1 MLLVNVKNK
10 KDCFFMHLCWY
21 WFCDLAPQ
29 LLPLVKA
36 DNIALA
42 PVILNAVG
50 EEAASASHRSWL
62 NMQNLNQTPP
72 QTYWIRVCI
81 LTRSQG
87 VYLHSVKHEKYCSRL
102 LIFLSSE
109 TLWRSLTP
117 KKNFPFGIEYMIF
130 SILSDFLFAL
140 SEGMGLY
147 WQLSPSWG
155 Y

>member
-1 MLLVNVKNK
+1 MLILVLWS
-10 KDCFFMHLCWY
+10 CTSITP
-21 WFCDLAPQ
+21 A
-29 LLPLVKA
+29 VKA

-42 PVILNAVG
+42 PVIRNAVG
-50 EEAASASHRSWL
+50 EEAASSSHGSWL

-87 VYLHSVKHEKYCSRL
+87 VYLHNVKHEKYCSRL
-102 LIFLSSE
+102 LISPPSE

-130 SILSDFLFAL
+130 ANTLWFFSLFYLKVWDFIGNFL
-140 SEGMGLY
+140 GIIT
-147 WQLSPSWG
+147 
-155 Y
+155 

>member
-1 MLLVNVKNK
+1 MLILVLWS
-10 KDCFFMHLCWY
+10 CTSIT
-21 WFCDLAPQ
+21 P
-29 LLPLVKA
+29 PVKA

-62 NMQNLNQTPP
+62 NIQNLNQTPP

-102 LIFLSSE
+102 LIFLPSE

-117 KKNFPFGIEYMIF
+117 KKNFPFSIEYMIF
-130 SILSDFLFAL
+130 SILSDLLFVL

-147 WQLSPSWG
+147 WHHGDNNRQQLLNYLIVQGLPWLLRW
-155 Y
+155 